1 MSHGEEAVDRAYK
14 DKLSGKMSEFL
25 GDAMTVNREVMRNFE
40 SKVKETRTF
49 SYAQEE
55 ISSRESHGP
64 NRCFGMMIRAV
75 EGIL

>member
-1 MSHGEEAVDRAYK
+1 MERRQLTEPHK

-25 GDAMTVNREVMRNFE
+25 GDAMTVSNREVMRNFE
-40 SKVKETRTF
+40 SKVKETRTS